1 MLLLVVEVVLD
12 WRLRKGR
19 EGRRKVGKGDEG
31 EGMLIG
37 GMFVLL
43 LWMVRCYGMFMVWL
57 SCEKKSEWCYLAG
70 ILSCDCQGGGHRIA
84 WHDMDDMTWIGT

>member
-19 EGRRKVGKGDEG
+19 EGRRKGGKGDDG

-57 SCEKKSEWCYLAG
+57 SCEKESEWCYLAG
-70 ILSCDCQGGGHRIA
+70 ILYCD
-84 WHDMDDMTWIGT
+84 